1 MKEGLPVNN
10 DQDYRNAWNK
20 ALRWLAYRQR
30 SKNEMRDYLLRK
42 GFGAD
47 TSTNV
52 IRKLEEIGL
61 LDDKE
66 FARLWVEYSYRKL
79 KGSLK
84 IRWEL
89 KEKGIDEE
97 IIRDSLKEG
106 LPSEYERASSL
117 MDKYLPPDYQQNDKN
132 LLRKTVSFLK
142 RRGYPNDAIYKIVNN
157 FFK

>member
-1 MKEGLPVNN
+1 M
-10 DQDYRNAWNK
+10 ACW
-20 ALRWLAYRQR
+20 
-30 SKNEMRDYLLRK
+30 
-42 GFGAD
+42 
-47 TSTNV
+47 
-52 IRKLEEIGL
+52 I
-61 LDDKE
+61 DKE

-117 MDKYLPPDYQQNDKN
+117 MDKYLPPDYQQNE
-132 LLRKTVSFLK
+132 
-142 RRGYPNDAIYKIVNN
+142 
-157 FFK
+157 